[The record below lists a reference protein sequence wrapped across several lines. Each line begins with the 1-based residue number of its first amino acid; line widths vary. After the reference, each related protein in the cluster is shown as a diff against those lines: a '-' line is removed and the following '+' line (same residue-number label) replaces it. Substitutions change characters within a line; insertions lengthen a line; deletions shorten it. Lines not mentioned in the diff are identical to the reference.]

1 MDCFIISLE
10 GEKMSEYTLNDIKFN
25 PAPIT
30 LCPAGQRD
38 DVDEEELRQIFRE
51 NKELLKRLERQFRE
65 RKNKP
70 N

>member
-1 MDCFIISLE
+1 
-10 GEKMSEYTLNDIKFN
+10 MSEYTLNDIKFN

-38 DVDEEELRQIFRE
+38 EADEEELRQIFRE
-51 NKELLKRLERQFRE
+51 NKELLERLEHQFLE
-65 RKNKP
+65 RKNQR